1 MKMKNIL
8 RIVIFLVLV
17 GGTISCNK
25 DDGASNDVILRDRQ
39 EVYDEDIAEIRTYL
53 KKHYID
59 ENDNFKVKEI
69 TDVNTQTSIWE
80 NTTYPIDSM
89 EVKNDVRTS
98 NFTDGASSDVVDYK
112 LYYVV
117 LNEGGG
123 VNPTH
128 VDSVFT
134 AYKGWNLKNE
144 VFDQNNQGVWFTYPQ
159 TTAFDPL
166 SISGYRQ
173 VLRKIK
179 TEESS
184 SLDSNGLV
192 VHQNYGNV
200 IVFIPSGLAYFNG
213 VIAGES
219 YNPLVFQIKLFY
231 RKENDH
237 DRDWIRSNNEDL
249 NGDGDFYNDD
259 TDGDKIPNFLDI
271 DDDGDGVVTKTEIK
285 KPVGESGILAYYPFN
300 PIADDPSTTDIDET
314 ELKAIPSCSGDYT
327 TPTRLR
333 KHLDPSCQ

>member
-8 RIVIFLVLV
+8 RIIIFLVLV
-17 GGTISCNK
+17 GGTISCKK
-25 DDGASNDVILRDRQ
+25 DDGASNEVVLRDRQ
-39 EVYDEDIAEIRTYL
+39 EVYDEDILEIEAYL
-53 KKHYID
+53 KDNYLELDANLNATVKKID
-59 ENDNFKVKEI
+59 AG
-69 TDVNTQTSIWE
+69 QTSIWDD
-80 NTTYPIDSM
+80 TAYPVQFIT
-89 EVKNDVRTS
+89 VKNDVRTS
-98 NFTDGASSDVVDYK
+98 NFTDGVSADVVDYK
-112 LYYVV
+112 LYYIV

-134 AYKGWNLKNE
+134 AYKGWNLSNE
-144 VFDQNNQGVWFTYPQ
+144 VFDQNNQGIWFTYPQ

-173 VLRKIK
+173 VLTKIK

-184 SLDSNGLV
+184 SLNGNGVV

-213 VIAGES
+213 VIGGAS
-219 YNPLVFQIKLFY
+219 YSPLAFQIKLFY

-237 DRDWIRSNNEDL
+237 DRDRIKSNNEDL

-259 TDGDKIPNFLDI
+259 SDGDKIPNFLDI

-285 KPVGESGILAYYPFN
+285 KPIGESGILAYYPFN
-300 PIADDPSTTDIDET
+300 PIADDPSTTNIDET

>member
-8 RIVIFLVLV
+8 RIIIFLVLV
-17 GGTISCNK
+17 GGTVSCKK
-25 DDGASNDVILRDRQ
+25 DDGASSEVVLRDRQ
-39 EVYDEDIAEIRTYL
+39 EVYDEDILEIEAYL
-53 KKHYID
+53 KDNYLELDADLNATVKKID
-59 ENDNFKVKEI
+59 AG
-69 TDVNTQTSIWE
+69 QTSIWDD
-80 NTTYPIDSM
+80 TAYPIQFIT
-89 EVKNDVRTS
+89 VKNDVRTS
-98 NFTDGASSDVVDYK
+98 NFTDGVSSDVVDYK
-112 LYYVV
+112 LYYIV

-134 AYKGWNLKNE
+134 AYKGWDLSNE

-173 VLRKIK
+173 VLKKIK

-184 SLDSNGLV
+184 SLNGNGVV

-200 IVFIPSGLAYFNG
+200 IVFIPSGLGYFNG
-213 VIAGES
+213 VIAGDS
-219 YNPLVFQIKLFY
+219 YNPLAFQIKLFS

-237 DRDWIRSNNEDL
+237 DRDRIKSNNEDL

-271 DDDGDGVVTKTEIK
+271 DDDADGVVTKTEIIQSND
-285 KPVGESGILAYYPFN
+285 GNGTITYYAFDNIPFCTN
-300 PIADDPSTTDIDET
+300 GSI
-314 ELKAIPSCSGDYT
+314 K
-327 TPTRLR
+327 
-333 KHLDPSCQ
+333 KHLDNSCQ